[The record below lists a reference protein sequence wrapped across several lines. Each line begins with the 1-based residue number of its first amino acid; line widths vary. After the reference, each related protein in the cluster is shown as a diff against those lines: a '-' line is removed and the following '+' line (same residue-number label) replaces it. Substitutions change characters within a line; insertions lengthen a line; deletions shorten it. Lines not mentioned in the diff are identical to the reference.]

1 MGKRQRARDLG
12 ISIGR
17 LKPGQWNAITD
28 VAGVEVGH
36 ASLVHGEGKLQPGLG
51 PVRTGVTAIKPHP
64 ENLFLSKVKAA
75 VHVINGFGKSI
86 GLMQIE
92 ELGVLETPILLT
104 NTLNVGLVAD
114 ALIEYML
121 QYEDIKITSIN
132 PVVCEC
138 NDSYLNDI
146 YGRHV
151 RKEHV
156 WAALNTRSG
165 PVEEGSVGAGVGMSA
180 FGFKGGIGTSSRIL
194 PNGFT
199 VGLLTLVNCGK
210 REELLINGI
219 PLEEGPGAI
228 ESETEIEEGSIII
241 IVATDA
247 PLSSRQ
253 LKRLARR
260 ATHGLARTGATSAH
274 GSGDIVIS
282 FSIANHVPHYS
293 KELTRTE
300 TKLNEAEISPFFQAV
315 AEATEEAI
323 LNAFFKAETMIGR
336 DNHIREAIPLDQFIE
351 ERRVRCK

>member
-1 MGKRQRARDLG
+1 MARRQSARDLG
-12 ISIGR
+12 IFIGR
-17 LKPGQWNAITD
+17 LEPGRWNAITD

-36 ASLVHGEGKLQPGLG
+36 ASLVHGEGKLQPGRG

-86 GLMQIE
+86 GLMQID

-121 QYEDIKITSIN
+121 QYEDIQITSVN

-165 PVEEGSVGAGVGMSA
+165 LVEEGSVGAGVGMSA
-180 FGFKGGIGTSSRIL
+180 FGFKGGIGTSSRVL

-210 REELLINGI
+210 KEELLINGV
-219 PLEEGPGAI
+219 PLREEPGVV
-228 ESETEIEEGSIII
+228 ESDVEKGSIII

-253 LKRLARR
+253 LKRLAKR

-274 GSGDIVIS
+274 ESGDIVIS
-282 FSIANHVPHYS
+282 FSTANRVPHYS
-293 KELTRTE
+293 KGLTRTE

-323 LNAFFKAETMIGR
+323 LNAILKAETVIGR
-336 DNHIREAIPLDQFIE
+336 DDHIREAIPLELIPD
-351 ERRVRCK
+351 RA

>member
-1 MGKRQRARDLG
+1 MGIRYRARDLG
-12 ISIGR
+12 IFVGR

-51 PVRTGVTAIKPHP
+51 PVRTGVTAVKPHP

-121 QYEDIKITSIN
+121 QYDDKITSVN

-151 RKEHV
+151 RKERV

-165 PVEEGSVGAGVGMSA
+165 AVEEGSVGAGVGMSA

-199 VGLLTLVNCGK
+199 VGLLTLVNCGE
-210 REELLINGI
+210 REELLINGV
-219 PLEEGPGAI
+219 PLRPGI
-228 ESETEIEEGSIII
+228 VESETEKGSIII

-253 LKRLARR
+253 LKRLAKR

-274 GSGDIVIS
+274 GSGDIVIA
-282 FSIANHVPHYS
+282 FSTANRVPHHS
-293 KELTRTE
+293 VELTRTE
-300 TKLNEAEISPFFQAV
+300 TKLNEAEISPFFQAA

-323 LNAFFKAETMIGR
+323 LNALFKAETVIGR
-336 DNHIREAIPLDQFIE
+336 DDHIREAIPLDHIVFLK
-351 ERRVRCK
+351 ERSVRCK

>member
-12 ISIGR
+12 IVIGR
-17 LKPGQWNAITD
+17 LEPGQWNAITD
-28 VAGVEVGH
+28 VAEVEVGH
-36 ASLVHGEGKLQPGLG
+36 ASLLRGEGKLQPGVG

-104 NTLNVGLVAD
+104 NTLNVGLVTD

-121 QYEDIKITSIN
+121 QYEDIQITSIN

-210 REELLINGI
+210 REELLINGV
-219 PLEEGPGAI
+219 PLRQKPGVV
-228 ESETEIEEGSIII
+228 ESEVEKGSIII

-253 LKRLARR
+253 LKRLAKR

-282 FSIANHVPHYS
+282 FSTANHVPHYS

-300 TKLNEAEISPFFQAV
+300 TRLNEVEISPFFQAV

-323 LNAFFKAETMIGR
+323 LNAIFKAETVIGR
-336 DNHIREAIPLDQFIE
+336 DDHIREAITLDQIVLIPD
-351 ERRVRCK
+351 RA

>member
-1 MGKRQRARDLG
+1 MEKRQGARDLG
-12 ISIGR
+12 IFIGR
-17 LKPGQWNAITD
+17 LKPGRWNAITD

-36 ASLVHGEGKLQPGLG
+36 ASLVRGAGKLQPGLG
-51 PVRTGVTAIKPHP
+51 PVRTGVTAIKPHS

-121 QYEDIKITSIN
+121 QYEDKITSVN

-156 WAALNTRSG
+156 RAALNTTSG

-194 PNGFT
+194 PDGFT

-210 REELLINGI
+210 RGELVINGV
-219 PLEEGPGAI
+219 PLEEEPGVV
-228 ESETEIEEGSIII
+228 ESETEMAGCSIII

-282 FSIANHVPHYS
+282 FSTANQVPHYS

-300 TKLNEAEISPFFQAV
+300 TKLNEAGISPFFQAA

-323 LNAFFKAETMIGR
+323 LNALFKAETVIGR
-336 DNHIREAIPLDQFIE
+336 DDHTREAIPLDFIK
-351 ERRVRCK
+351 ERSVRCK